1 MGLHSSA
8 QGNIRVCSFLV
19 EGREG
24 KDISLRTLM
33 CANIAGYHKVLGFCL
48 KTFFEKWLLMCL
60 CPRYP
65 FQCIDV

>member
-24 KDISLRTLM
+24 KDISLITLM
-33 CANIAGYHKVLGFCL
+33 CANIAGY
-48 KTFFEKWLLMCL
+48 
-60 CPRYP
+60 Y
-65 FQCIDV
+65 